1 MKKFLFILIF
11 AVYLAPV
18 NIYSNDG
25 VFYMRGNQ
33 LIPMFESEITL
44 KKEVLSIERIDAYKF
59 KVKVEYDLFNPGDE
73 RTIDVGFEALSP
85 SGDVNGTPVNGAHPY
100 IFEFTVNMNDESVPY
115 EVAIVSDSLYYV
127 NGKFIS
133 KSAAQVISEM
143 ENPNEVDFNYVYHF
157 KAPFKKG
164 SNKII
169 HTYIFNSSTS
179 TDSHY
184 SLEYVLTAAN
194 RWANRQ
200 IDDFT
205 LNLKLRQFSD
215 VIINSSFFDYPSD
228 WKMKGK
234 GKYVNVGENYLG
246 YLGKDNFRFYSQTGD
261 LTFKKINFKPAGEL
275 FIYSPPYYAYD
286 HSDEFDYK
294 SGYLPYSI
302 EFYDRLQSA
311 IDNESLEVLKN
322 FPYALRGMKFNTK
335 NVSDFYSQ
343 LDWYMPEDGLTPE
356 KIKLTETEQ
365 NWLKNLSVKKY

>member
-1 MKKFLFILIF
+1 
-11 AVYLAPV
+11 
-18 NIYSNDG
+18 
-25 VFYMRGNQ
+25 MRGNQ
-33 LIPMFESEITL
+33 LIPMFESEISL
-44 KKEVLSIERIDAYKF
+44 KKEVLTIERIDDYKF
-59 KVKVEYDLFNPGDE
+59 KVKVEYDLFNPGNE

-85 SGDVNGTPVNGAHPY
+85 SGDANGTPVNGAHPY

-205 LNLKLRQFSD
+205 LNLKLNQFSD
-215 VIINSSFFDYPSD
+215 VIINSSFFDNASD
-228 WKMKGK
+228 WKIKGK

-246 YLGKDNFRFYSQTGD
+246 YLGKDNFRFYSQTGE
-261 LTFKKINFKPAGEL
+261 LIFKKINFKPAGEL

-286 HSDEFDYK
+286 HSDEFDYR

-322 FPYALRGMKFNTK
+322 FPYALRGMKFNNK
-335 NVSDFYSQ
+335 NVKDFYSQ

-356 KIKLTETEQ
+356 KIKLTENEQ
-365 NWLKNLSVKKY
+365 NWIKNLSVKN